1 MQYDA
6 FLLIWP
12 NAKQSLN
19 YAIRFFNDQAID
31 HTVHQV
37 RVDENLFNELYDINN
52 RLLRTKKR
60 QCGEGIAHL
69 ITYTAGSG
77 KNRFR
82 PTTSEIKI
90 CNTLSFD
97 LKFTLRVIEGKNLVH
112 GSTDYNEFQTDIAI
126 IMKYVTS
133 EKMDS
138 SMRYAMTYVNKIFI
152 KSVASR
158 IRGRVVYH
166 VQKTIGYSR
175 FFAYFL
181 RYFFGA
187 RERPISISKWR
198 WGSGYFVIQSDQKY
212 FAKIPN
218 RFEQKINEEERIAKI
233 LSDYMSFE
241 SVETTLI
248 WNNKAIMKPWKDFER
263 LSLSDIS
270 DQEVITR
277 LEELLTAISDAMI
290 IHRDLNLH
298 NFVKDPIDNRCY
310 IIDFGLSHI
319 IKDVV
324 TQKSLKFTSYNTRWN
339 DGWLLLVDIIQRYP
353 NFMFEYYNVYIRI
366 AQIAGKSYYN
376 ELEKTIYH
384 DEDI

>member
-1 MQYDA
+1 MQHDA

-19 YAIRFFNDQAID
+19 YTIRFFNDQAID
-31 HTVHQV
+31 HKVHRV
-37 RVDENLFNELYDINN
+37 RVDENLFNELYDIDN

-60 QCGEGIAHL
+60 QCGEGVAHL

-90 CNTLSFD
+90 CNTLAFD

-133 EKMDS
+133 EQEDS
-138 SMRYAMTYVNKIFI
+138 SVRYAKAYMNKIFI

-158 IRGRVVYH
+158 IRGRMVYH
-166 VQKTIGYSR
+166 FQKTIGYLR
-175 FFAYFL
+175 FFVYFF

-218 RFEQKINEEERIAKI
+218 KFEQKINEEERIAKI
-233 LSDYMSFE
+233 LCGYMSFE

-248 WNNKAIMKPWKDFER
+248 WNNKAIMKPWKDFEL
-263 LSLSDIS
+263 LSPNDIS

-277 LEELLTAISDAMI
+277 LEELLTTISDAMI

-298 NFVKDPIDNRCY
+298 NFVKDPIDNRYY

-319 IKDVV
+319 IEDAV
-324 TQKSLKFTSYNTRWN
+324 TQKRSKFSSYNTRWN
-339 DGWLLLVDIIQRYP
+339 DGWLLLVDIIQKYP
-353 NFMFEYYNVYIRI
+353 VFMFKYYNAYKQI
-366 AQIAGKSYYN
+366 AQIAGKYYYN
-376 ELEKTIYH
+376 ELEKTVYH

>member
-1 MQYDA
+1 MQHDA
-6 FLLIWP
+6 FILIWP
-12 NAKQSLN
+12 NAKLSLH

-31 HTVHQV
+31 HKVHQV
-37 RVDENLFNELYDINN
+37 CVDENLFNELYDIDN

-112 GSTDYNEFQTDIAI
+112 GSTDYNEFQTDIAV

-133 EKMDS
+133 EQVDS
-138 SMRYAMTYVNKIFI
+138 STRYAMACVNKIFI

-158 IRGRVVYH
+158 IRGRTVYH
-166 VQKTIGYSR
+166 FQKTIGYLR
-175 FFAYFL
+175 FFVYFF

-198 WGSGYFVIQSDQKY
+198 WGSGYFVIHGDQDY

-218 RFEQKINEEERIAKI
+218 KFEQKIDNEKRIAKR
-233 LSDYMSFE
+233 LCDHVNFE
-241 SVETTLI
+241 RVESALI
-248 WNNKAIMKPWKDFER
+248 WNNKAILKPWRDFRYLSPNDMSDER
-263 LSLSDIS
+263 I
-270 DQEVITR
+270 ITR
-277 LEELLTAISDAMI
+277 LNELLTVLRDNMI
-290 IHRDLNLH
+290 IHRDLKLQ
-298 NFVKDPIDNRCY
+298 NFVKDPIDEEYY
-310 IIDFGLSHI
+310 IIDFGLGHI
-319 IKDVV
+319 IENVI
-324 TQKSLKFTSYNTRWN
+324 KSERLKFSSYNTRWN
-339 DGWLLLVDIIQRYP
+339 DGWLLLVDIIDRYP
-353 NFMFEYYNVYIRI
+353 VFMFKYYHAYKQI
-366 AQIAGKSYYN
+366 AQIAGSYYYN
-376 ELEKTIYH
+376 DLEKTIYY